1 LVEIILGIKTGI
13 SRVRAALVE
22 VEAAKS
28 ARSMAKDR
36 MAPRMGKLDVDYQ
49 VLHDAF
55 FKFQTKPRMTLHGI
69 IIFKN

>member
-1 LVEIILGIKTGI
+1 
-13 SRVRAALVE
+13 VE

-69 IIFKN
+69 LFF